1 MTTTPERLL
10 SATAGLLAERG
21 ASRVSLRDITE
32 AAGANVAAVGYHFG
46 SKDALVSRVIR
57 ESLEATTRDR
67 REAVMALAE
76 DASLPDLVRAWVG
89 HGLGPPDRDEHLPWR
104 VVEQQLA
111 DPDPA
116 VRAVF
121 DAAVAQVDG
130 LLTARLRRHL
140 PDLSDAELRVR
151 QLAVVGMLGGTT
163 ALLRRRIGM
172 DLDSTVRDGLLA
184 FIVGGLE
191 APPAIGRAQTAT
203 RRR

>member
-10 SATAGLLAERG
+10 SATTGLLAERG

-57 ESLEATTRDR
+57 ESIEATTRVR
-67 REAVMALAE
+67 REAVGA
-76 DASLPDLVRAWVG
+76 LPDEADLHDLVQAWVG
-89 HGLGPPDRDEHLPWR
+89 HSLGSFDRDEHLPWQ
-104 VVEQQLA
+104 VMEQQLA

-121 DAAVAQVDG
+121 EAAFAEVDA
-130 LLTARLRRHL
+130 LLSTRLRRHL
-140 PDLSDAELRVR
+140 PHLSDTELRVR
-151 QLAVVGMLGGTT
+151 QLAVVGMLGGAS
-163 ALLRRRIGM
+163 ALLRRQSGVE
-172 DLDSTVRDGLLA
+172 LDPAIRDGLLA

-191 APPAIGRAQTAT
+191 APSTVGR
-203 RRR
+203 